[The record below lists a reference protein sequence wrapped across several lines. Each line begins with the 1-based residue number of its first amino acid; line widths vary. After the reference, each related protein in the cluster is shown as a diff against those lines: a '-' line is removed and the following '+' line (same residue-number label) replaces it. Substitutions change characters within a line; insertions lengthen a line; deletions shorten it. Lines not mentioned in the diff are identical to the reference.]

1 MPEILDN
8 TYLAPM
14 YVLPGKDKGETY
26 MIDPEVARLRRLR
39 SSALRVRAIARALG
53 STRFAVHDSLFA
65 RGACSSWRIARVVSG
80 RLKAHPYLHFQKREG
95 VLGLMRNS
103 VLAGFAALF
112 ARSRRQAL
120 LVYESQLR
128 QLVRQLD
135 DARALTWSTELSD
148 TFGRSQV
155 EIRALMT
162 ALTHETKSPIEPA
175 RTASRVGSL
184 APPIASDWPYLAF

>member
-1 MPEILDN
+1 
-8 TYLAPM
+8 
-14 YVLPGKDKGETY
+14 

-39 SSALRVRAIARALG
+39 SSALRVRAIARSLG
-53 STRFAVHDSLFA
+53 STRFALHDFLFA

-80 RLKAHPYLHFQKREG
+80 RLKAHPYLHFQKRAS
-95 VLGLMRNS
+95 VACHLRNN

-112 ARSRRQAL
+112 SRSRRQAL
-120 LVYESQLR
+120 LMYESELR

-155 EIRALMT
+155 EIKSLMAAL
-162 ALTHETKSPIEPA
+162 AHETKSPLEPV
-175 RTASRVGSL
+175 RSASAVGDL
-184 APPIASDWPYLAF
+184 APRIAGDWPYLAF